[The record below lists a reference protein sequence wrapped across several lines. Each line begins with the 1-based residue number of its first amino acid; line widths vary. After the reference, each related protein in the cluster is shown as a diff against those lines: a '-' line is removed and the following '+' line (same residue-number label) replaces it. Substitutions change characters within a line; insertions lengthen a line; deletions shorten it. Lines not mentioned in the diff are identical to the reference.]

1 MLQDNIL
8 QLLEDESGKVAVLI
22 ENQDG
27 SRLVD
32 IEADQVF
39 PSASTI
45 KLAIMLTLFNE
56 AQNGQLDLED
66 KVSLAGFPK
75 TGGDGIL
82 KELSSEH
89 QFSYRELCTLMII
102 VSDNLATNILI
113 ETLGMEKINRHI
125 ASLSLKETRL
135 GRYMMDGEARK
146 RGHDNFISAAEISI
160 MLKRI
165 LYDEN
170 IEQQYRD
177 DMLDIL
183 KRQQVRGRLD
193 RYLPEETVIAH
204 KTGDLDFLEHDVGI
218 VYLDDGSFYFI
229 IVLTAEMSSN
239 EHGRETIARISKL
252 TYDYFLNEN

>member
-1 MLQDNIL
+1 MLQHKIL
-8 QLLEDESGKVAVLI
+8 EFLEDEPGKVAVLV
-22 ENQDG
+22 EDSDG
-27 SRLVD
+27 NRLVA
-32 IEADQVF
+32 IEADKVF

-56 AQNGQLDLED
+56 AQNGKLNLED
-66 KVSLAGFPK
+66 KVSLKNYPK

-82 KELSSEH
+82 KELTSDH

-113 ETLGMEKINRHI
+113 DTLGMEKINHHI
-125 ASLSLKETRL
+125 ASLSLKETHL
-135 GRYMMDGEARK
+135 GRHMMDSEAKK
-146 RGHDNFISAAEISI
+146 RGNDNFITASEISI
-160 MLKRI
+160 MLKHI
-165 LYDEN
+165 LFDEK
-170 IEQQYRD
+170 IEQQHRD
-177 DMLDIL
+177 EMLDIL

-218 VYLDDGSFYFI
+218 VYLDDGNYYLI

-239 EHGRETIARISKL
+239 EHGRETIARISKM
-252 TYDYFLNEN
+252 TYDYFMNDQ